1 MKFKNGSTAVNM
13 RKERQNLMKEYDF
26 DRQTKGM
33 KKPLD
38 NKSKTNAKDKKLQVK
53 GTIGMQRKHFFLV
66 ILV

>member
-1 MKFKNGSTAVNM
+1 M
-13 RKERQNLMKEYDF
+13 RKERQNSMKEYDF
-26 DRQTKGM
+26 DRQTKGT

-53 GTIGMQRKHFFLV
+53 GTIGMQRKHLFLV